1 MSEATSNGNIKK
13 SKNVSWT
20 TSISLFQDRSQ
31 RSLKY
36 VVFLLFFN
44 RDFRVK
50 SKDLNRD
57 LKEVILFQQNWRE
70 KHHAGIYCLEEHIKA
85 PASGFYQNLF
95 WGYVDEL
102 LFLLHQLLTFSSVPQ
117 SSITIRL
124 CICGPTVLNNRD
136 VLLYYT
142 KGLSMI

>member
-1 MSEATSNGNIKK
+1 MSGATSIVNIKNRK
-13 SKNVSWT
+13 MYHERHLCRYFKLGLKGFWCR
-20 TSISLFQDRSQ
+20 ISDLFQSRFSC
-31 RSLKY
+31 KIW
-36 VVFLLFFN
+36 V
-44 RDFRVK
+44 RDV
-50 SKDLNRD
+50 NRD
-57 LKEVILFQQNWRE
+57 LKEVKVFQQNWRE
-70 KHHAGIYCLEEHIKA
+70 KHHAGIYCLDEEHIKA

-142 KGLSMI
+142 KGL